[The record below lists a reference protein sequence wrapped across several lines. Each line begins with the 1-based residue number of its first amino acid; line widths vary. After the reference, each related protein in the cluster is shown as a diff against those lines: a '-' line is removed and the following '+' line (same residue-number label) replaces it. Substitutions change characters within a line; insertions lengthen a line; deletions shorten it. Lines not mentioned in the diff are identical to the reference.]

1 MRSDGNTP
9 ARTKTP
15 TKITFEISSNAVP
28 PVENHNK
35 KYAPLRKRS
44 IEIATLLSVDAVGTI
59 ITDRPPHRSVRAL
72 LRIRL
77 PPWMSGEKTN
87 YRIRMQN
94 TWSWQ
99 PLREDREEPIPR
111 GASLTAAA
119 ENEPPQSPHSLPEDT
134 QPVDVS
140 RDRMVAVIAVH
151 NLSQPCTDG
160 SEPPKLDQ
168 SCFLRM

>member
-1 MRSDGNTP
+1 M
-9 ARTKTP
+9 
-15 TKITFEISSNAVP
+15 
-28 PVENHNK
+28 
-35 KYAPLRKRS
+35 
-44 IEIATLLSVDAVGTI
+44 DAVRTI
-59 ITDRPPHRSVRAL
+59 ITERPPHRFVRAL

-77 PPWMSGEKTN
+77 PPWMSGEKAD

-99 PLREDREEPIPR
+99 PLREDREELIPR

-140 RDRMVAVIAVH
+140 RDCMVAVITSY
-151 NLSQPCTDG
+151 NLS
-160 SEPPKLDQ
+160 
-168 SCFLRM
+168 